1 MKNFIKMLLV
11 NLIFTIEERTVIL
24 KALNYSELKYQRHG
38 RYDDA
43 LLVGI
48 VKSHLKKFFR
58 VGKPCKKKEC
68 GCECMSQ
75 NQVEIDVRKIIQ
87 RTAAITGAYVLN
99 KFREYVDE
107 CEDTPTQHEDRKP
120 DIEVYE
126 IDGDEC
132 AKCEQRDKCF
142 IYNVVRKRIM
152 ELEAE
157 RQKEQEEKK
166 EVPEAEEVHDAEKAK
181 EDTQEPETKEE

>member
-1 MKNFIKMLLV
+1 MKNAIKKMLV
-11 NLIFTIEERTVIL
+11 KMIFTAEERNMIM
-24 KALNYSELKYQRHG
+24 KALDYSELKYKRHG

-48 VKSHLKKFFR
+48 VKSHLKKF
-58 VGKPCKKKEC
+58 
-68 GCECMSQ
+68 
-75 NQVEIDVRKIIQ
+75 
-87 RTAAITGAYVLN
+87 L
-99 KFREYVDE
+99 

-142 IYNVVRKRIM
+142 IYNVVCKRIM

-166 EVPEAEEVHDAEKAK
+166 EVPEAEEVHDAEKAQ
-181 EDTQEPETKEE
+181 EATQEPETKEE